1 MTDEQKPQEQEAQ
14 AEGLSVQDLNALRT
28 IIDVASQR
36 GAFKPNEMA
45 QVGSTYNKLDA
56 FLNEI
61 ARQQEEAKAAQ
72 EGDAPGQPAQNVE
85 VPQGE

>member
-1 MTDEQKPQEQEAQ
+1 MAETQEAQTQEQEAN
-14 AEGLSVQDLNALRT
+14 LSIQDLASLKS

-45 QVGSTYNKLDA
+45 QVGATYNKLDA

-61 ARQQEEAKAAQ
+61 QRQQEAQRKAAGGETAEQ
-72 EGDAPGQPAQNVE
+72 EAEETPK
-85 VPQGE
+85 GE